1 MLPEA
6 QSKFRPR
13 RRHRKSR
20 NGCLECK
27 RRRIKCDEMKPS
39 CSRCVLTM
47 QKCIYP
53 PTSPTSQPQG
63 EAPEARDDRALS
75 LPTPSPRFISSSPS
89 PSQEQRLSPLPHV
102 EPSQHFSYDTSDTGL
117 YHHYLQH
124 TSRTLTDNPRDLHAL
139 QICLPTLALRS
150 KTVFHSIL
158 AVSAACMCYDM
169 INLEF
174 PPDVGTVSYV
184 LMTGYRHYNL
194 ASERLRELISR
205 PSASNAEPLLAAPP
219 LLVPFV
225 TCSQQISHWVSSR
238 TDGHSSPKLLS
249 TTPRDVI
256 IISQVIRATIRELE
270 ADTSPITTPQSINTE
285 EIDSMDEIP
294 TPPSKPPPSHSHPM
308 FQVISSTSQRAFSK
322 LQDRI
327 NSAIFYSSTPNPSLS
342 ACSEAFTVLETLRSA
357 VFPSPG
363 STAPA
368 LPPSMT
374 TIPTLPQVPRW
385 LHAFTA
391 RPSTPSPTEHMTRP
405 FLSFFIETPQA
416 YLDLVLPLLDKRL
429 QGPSPQQSPAVDPPT
444 DPSLDPS
451 LVLGLGSEL
460 SIEQALALDIYAHW
474 SVLMFLVSEES
485 WWIGNLPDIT
495 LNGMVNRY
503 GDDFVRKWF
512 PSGSAGGRGEE
523 EWWPGGMMSVAREI
537 GRFR

>member
-1 MLPEA
+1 MLTG
-6 QSKFRPR
+6 Q
-13 RRHRKSR
+13 
-20 NGCLECK
+20 
-27 RRRIKCDEMKPS
+27 CDEMKPS
-39 CSRCVLTM
+39 CSRCILTL

-63 EAPEARDDRALS
+63 EPQGEAPEQRDERALS
-75 LPTPSPRFISSSPS
+75 LPTPSPRSALSPS
-89 PSQEQRLSPLPHV
+89 PSSSRETSRLSPLPHV
-102 EPSQHFSYDTSDTGL
+102 GPSQHFNFDTSDSGL

-169 INLEF
+169 INQEF

-194 ASERLRELISR
+194 ASEKLRELISR

-225 TCSQQISHWVSSR
+225 TCSQQINHWVSSR
-238 TDGHSSPKLLS
+238 MDGQPSPKLLS

-256 IISQVIRATIRELE
+256 IISRVIRATIHALE
-270 ADTSPITTPQSINTE
+270 ADTSPIPSPHPINTE
-285 EIDSMDEIP
+285 EIDSMDETP
-294 TPPSKPPPSHSHPM
+294 STPPSKPPPSHNHPM
-308 FQVISSTSQRAFSK
+308 FHVISSTSKRAFST
-322 LQDRI
+322 LQNRI
-327 NSAIFYSSTPNPSLS
+327 DSAIIYSSNSNPSLS
-342 ACSEAFTVLETLRSA
+342 ACAEAFTVLETLRSS
-357 VFPSPG
+357 VFPAPG
-363 STAPA
+363 SPPPN

-429 QGPSPQQSPAVDPPT
+429 EGPSPQSQSPGIDSSL
-444 DPSLDPS
+444 DPSLDP
-451 LVLGLGSEL
+451 VLGLALGTEL

-495 LNGMVNRY
+495 LTGMVNRY
-503 GDDFVRKWF
+503 GDDFVRRWF
-512 PSGSAGGRGEE
+512 PSGTGMGEE
-523 EWWPGGMMSVAREI
+523 EWWPGSMMSVAREI